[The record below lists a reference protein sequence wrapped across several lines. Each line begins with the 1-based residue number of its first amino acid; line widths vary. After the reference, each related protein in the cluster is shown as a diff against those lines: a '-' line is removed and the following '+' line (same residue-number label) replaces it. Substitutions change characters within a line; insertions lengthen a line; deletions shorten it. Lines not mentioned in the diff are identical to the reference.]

1 MPCTVLGT
9 QTQQRNREASSLP
22 SQSLRSRGENSEL
35 SLFTELGGRQR
46 RGVVDNLRGIVDKNR
61 SKSINFVCI
70 VACSCREAA
79 TADMIINFCS
89 ISAIYLI
96 S

>member
-35 SLFTELGGRQR
+35 SLFAELGGRQR
-46 RGVVDNLRGIVDKNR
+46 RGAG
-61 SKSINFVCI
+61 
-70 VACSCREAA
+70 AA
-79 TADMIINFCS
+79 VYFRIFS
-89 ISAIYLI
+89 LEHLLFF
-96 S
+96 

>member
-1 MPCTVLGT
+1 MT
-9 QTQQRNREASSLP
+9 EAGRAGVGADVGVMVVGAGGVRQGSG
-22 SQSLRSRGENSEL
+22 GE
-35 SLFTELGGRQR
+35 R